1 MVASNS
7 HGETA
12 TYILYDSALP
22 AVAMIT
28 DDRLAGFTERHKFRL
43 ASEPAF
49 EMAGDLLGELQRRG
63 PVAGVIVK
71 LDGGVPSRA
80 LLKTTRQLLAGNR
93 RVYYFWPHEG
103 AVEVVDDLRL
113 KSFKWHWLA
122 YQVHRRFFAKRQATA
137 AEGAAAS
144 AVALSGGASVADG
157 MKTSAATIAI
167 EAARWR
173 DLAAK
178 IADGGRGMEA
188 SAAAI
193 KLAKASGSAAEL
205 LTDLE
210 TCCGRLEGTMGQLAQ
225 ARLAVNRVGFCFD
238 DLAKAAEHPTMA
250 GEIDPP
256 HLRGIRQSVGGAG
269 QQIHDVEAAFSA
281 NLPGIRNTAEM
292 VRTAMAHGSDK
303 VKAAALEQVIHENVA
318 VVLNL
323 AGALG
328 GYCKQIADTASIVL
342 PPVAAGR
349 DLVIDKLKARE
360 AAVAAQPAGATNG
373 HSAPVADEVLTR
385 TRMQLAT
392 LGESI
397 KPVPLR
403 LERVPDSDHLLAG
416 TGVYLRTDY
425 WAPIISGGS
434 YGHTVYQARAL
445 ARTTERFH
453 CVTSNRFPLLDELGL
468 AQTVVRPEGFDS
480 TELSLVRAN
489 DYYYQA
495 LKPAMEMVKPAYIFE
510 RACLGNFVGARLSA
524 ELQIP
529 YLVEYNGS
537 EISMKRSFDTG
548 PYQLEDVYLAAEE
561 ATFKQAT
568 LISVISDA
576 VRDDVVK
583 RGIDPAKVLVN
594 WNAVDLEAYGPLPQA
609 KRHVLRTELGF
620 SPQDRVVCFIGTFG
634 GWHGIEVL
642 ADAMPRITKACPEA
656 RFLLIGEGNFKHLV
670 RDAIEKHGLASR
682 VVDCG
687 RVPQVRGAE
696 LMGAADVFVSPHS
709 SHMVDSRFFGSPTK
723 LFEYM
728 AYGVGIVASDLE
740 QIGEI
745 MRPSLTVSELANAN
759 VEIADARGVLC
770 RPGDLDQFSS
780 AVIELV
786 RRPDLATGLGRNA
799 RRAAERHFT
808 WDGHVAKLW
817 QFLARRSGLAER
829 TTNGQSAPDRLSVH

>member
-1 MVASNS
+1 MAASNS
-7 HGETA
+7 RSETA
-12 TYILYDSALP
+12 NYVLYDAALP
-22 AVAMIT
+22 AVAMIA
-28 DDRLAGFTERHKFRL
+28 DNRLAGFTERHKFKL
-43 ASEPAF
+43 ESEPAF
-49 EMAGDLLGELQRRG
+49 EMVGDLMLELRRRAN
-63 PVAGVIVK
+63 VAGVIVK

-122 YQVHRRFFAKRQATA
+122 YQLHRRVIAKRQGGVASGTAATA
-137 AEGAAAS
+137 A
-144 AVALSGGASVADG
+144 LSDGNSVADG
-157 MKTSAATIAI
+157 MKISAATITT
-167 EAARWR
+167 EAGRWR
-173 DLAAK
+173 DLVGE
-178 IADGGRGMEA
+178 ITEGGRGIE
-188 SAAAI
+188 AAAGAI
-193 KLAKASGSAAEL
+193 KTGMESGTAADL
-205 LTDLE
+205 LTQLE
-210 TCCGRLEGTMGQLAQ
+210 ACSGRLEGTLSQLAQ

-238 DLAKAAEHPTMA
+238 VLAKAAEQPSMA

-256 HLRGIRQSVGGAG
+256 HLRGIRQSVSGAG
-269 QQIHDVEAAFSA
+269 QQLHDVEAAFAA

-292 VRTAMAHGSDK
+292 LRSALDQDAGK
-303 VKAAALEQVIHENVA
+303 GKAADLEPVIRDNVG
-318 VVLNL
+318 VVLKL
-323 AGALG
+323 AEALG
-328 GYCKQIADTASIVL
+328 GYCKQIGDTGSIVIPPVEAGREL
-342 PPVAAGR
+342 VMDRLTARETAVTTLPVAATGG
-349 DLVIDKLKARE
+349 
-360 AAVAAQPAGATNG
+360 QG
-373 HSAPVADEVLTR
+373 APVVDEVLTR
-385 TRMQLAT
+385 TRLQLAT
-392 LGESI
+392 LSERI

-403 LERVPDSDHLLAG
+403 LDRVPVADHVLPG

-445 ARTTERFH
+445 ARTTEHFH

-495 LKPAMEMVKPAYIFE
+495 LKPAIEMVKPAYIFE

-548 PYQLEDVYLAAEE
+548 PYQLEDIYLAAEQ

-594 WNAVDLEAYGPLPQA
+594 WNAVDLDAYGPLPPA
-609 KRHVLRTELGF
+609 KRTALRTELGF
-620 SPQDRVVCFIGTFG
+620 SPEHRVVCFIGTFG

-642 ADAMPRITKACPEA
+642 ADAMPRIASACPEA

-670 RDAIEKHGLASR
+670 RDAIEKHGLGSR

-728 AYGVGIVASDLE
+728 AYGAGIVASDLE

-745 MRPSLTVSELANAN
+745 MRPSLAVSDLVGASPPAG
-759 VEIADARGVLC
+759 DARGVLC
-770 RPGDLDQFSS
+770 KPGDLDQFSS
-780 AVIELV
+780 AVIEMV
-786 RRPDLATGLGRNA
+786 RRPALAAELGRNA
-799 RRAAERHFT
+799 RQAAERHFT

-817 QFLARRSGLAER
+817 QLLARRSGLAER
-829 TTNGQSAPDRLSVH
+829 ATNGQAMADRVSLH